1 MDKRVKK
8 IALSVVLCAALLL
21 CSGGVT
27 TADPPPSQVFVVYVC
42 GDKLVYD
49 AVHDVYFYPHLLNML
64 NMTKPQQQVY
74 CDQLNANAYGQIT
87 DWHFANLEQMM
98 GLLES
103 MTGHTI
109 IPGIRNNAPCSPST
123 DTFFPVTGITQPWPY
138 RPPMA
143 WTMGRTI
150 DEAGVLIQ
158 VPDGITYGG
167 VPLDPEDYGEE
178 MYLTTVPTE
187 GQYHW
192 VGTDYLT
199 FDNDLNWVADD
210 ALIGPS
216 PIEGDDD
223 IPCSAWYVSE
233 TGPPLPKPN
242 SKYLHS
248 EGGLINITDPVGTQ
262 WHELWPF
269 FCKRYHLSSWNDTSG
284 DGVLSRCDWIHIYE
298 KPDGAL
304 KPYHVEKVTITLNV
318 THTRE
323 TLWHVEGVATDIIV
337 TPEIPPVGGEAYPVS
352 KISVLA
358 PWIAVAVLLA
368 GGAIWY
374 VLRRRKA
381 GS

>member
-21 CSGGVT
+21 CSGGVA
-27 TADPPPSQVFVVYVC
+27 TADPLPSQVFVLYVC

-49 AVHDVYFYPHLLNML
+49 AVNDVYFYPHLLNML

-109 IPGIRNNAPCSPST
+109 IPGERNNADCSPST
-123 DTFFPVTGITQPWPY
+123 DTFFPVTGITSPFGY
-138 RPPMA
+138 PMQ

-158 VPDGITYGG
+158 IPDWVHDAGLYGG
-167 VPLDPEDYGEE
+167 VYNGTDIYGGH
-178 MYLTTVPTE
+178 MYFTTVPSE

-210 ALIGPS
+210 ALIGTG
-216 PIEGDDD
+216 PIQGDD

-233 TGPPLPKPN
+233 TGPPRPNPN

-262 WHELWPF
+262 WHEPGP
-269 FCKRYHLSSWNDTSG
+269 SSVRSTTSAAG
-284 DGVLSRCDWIHIYE
+284 
-298 KPDGAL
+298 
-304 KPYHVEKVTITLNV
+304 TI
-318 THTRE
+318 
-323 TLWHVEGVATDIIV
+323 
-337 TPEIPPVGGEAYPVS
+337 P
-352 KISVLA
+352 
-358 PWIAVAVLLA
+358 AVMT
-368 GGAIWY
+368 
-374 VLRRRKA
+374 
-381 GS
+381 S